1 LIRIYFDK
9 IHFLCLYK
17 RSIMN
22 NFWYALGDLLNGA
35 WFYDNVGNIFNYSL
49 IVLGF
54 VGLFYWLNIQKKLS
68 DKAANDPNQ
77 LK

>member
-1 LIRIYFDK
+1 
-9 IHFLCLYK
+9 
-17 RSIMN
+17 MN